1 VAIMGVGSNPLGAGV
16 APATNTIYVSNG
28 FSSSVSVISGQNN
41 TVVAT
46 IHAGGFPVGVAA
58 DPQTNTVYVAQ
69 AVHNVVSVI
78 SGKTNLA

>member
-1 VAIMGVGSNPLGAGV
+1 
-16 APATNTIYVSNG
+16 
-28 FSSSVSVISGQNN
+28 VSVISGQNN